1 MMTETISRGPG
12 TRPRAT
18 ACFGPAGVPLASR
31 IAVKPPS
38 RVTRRVFASS
48 KQASDGDV
56 LCWTGLD
63 DGTVE
68 VWRVAKN
75 PYRTLE
81 SEGEAP

>member
-1 MMTETISRGPG
+1 MQFSEAVLIRGEDG
-12 TRPRAT
+12 KLVVELPRRA
-18 ACFGPAGVPLASR
+18 AAAL
-31 IAVKPPS
+31 
-38 RVTRRVFASS
+38 
-48 KQASDGDV
+48 QASDGDV

-81 SEGEAP
+81 AEGAEHD

>member
-1 MMTETISRGPG
+1 MKFSEAVLIREEHGKLVVELPA
-12 TRPRAT
+12 RA
-18 ACFGPAGVPLASR
+18 AS
-31 IAVKPPS
+31 AL
-38 RVTRRVFASS
+38 
-48 KQASDGDV
+48 QARDGDV

-81 SEGEAP
+81 GEEAGHA

>member
-1 MMTETISRGPG
+1 MGDEAMKFSEAVLIREEGG
-12 TRPRAT
+12 KLVVELPRRA
-18 ACFGPAGVPLASR
+18 AAQLNAS
-31 IAVKPPS
+31 K
-38 RVTRRVFASS
+38 
-48 KQASDGDV
+48 DDV

-81 SEGEAP
+81 SEEAAHDQP